1 MVYNASDFIN
11 EESFKKVSN
20 EVVKALNE
28 IKNALNDFATISN
41 KVTNKDIFDFNVY
54 KIKELQ
60 KELASLDSTITS
72 QRKRINEL
80 SNEIINLSKA
90 NLQYA
95 NSVKQVSA
103 VNNQLLNDLSKI
115 EQTFKNIQDIG
126 FSETNLKNLLEFQKQ
141 VDVLN
146 KSLSVSN
153 ELFESKVKAGV
164 STPLREQQAQTSEKK
179 EQQTSFDPTSIK
191 GLREELKN
199 LKNTFDELNAAER
212 ENIDIGIQIQSM
224 IKEIE
229 STLKPTKIAIEPE
242 IIDPTSIKGLK
253 KELKDLEEAFNN
265 LSEAQ
270 RENADVGEKM
280 KNRINEIKE
289 TLNPKKVDETKQAFE
304 ELKNTLNNLGDS
316 NLDEFKRKIE
326 SVGSERKTID
336 QLKQTLSELS
346 KIRTTFDFKT
356 NPQAF
361 KALSDEIDKVNNEL
375 KELDS
380 QVGNSQRNVG
390 NYADSIREVF
400 GEILQSNA
408 GGFQGIGSIQDT
420 LFAKAQAFASAN
432 PYVTAA

>member
-212 ENIDIGIQIQSM
+212 ENIDIGPQ
-224 IKEIE
+224 
-229 STLKPTKIAIEPE
+229 